1 MTVAQVAHRSRRD
14 TQSRLDFTHTKRI
27 EIMNTAI
34 LPRATVKPIS
44 KKAKNRFANLMASD
58 AHVIIEQHI
67 GDRVFLT
74 SANGRNHFWVTLDT
88 DADWMVQ
95 L

>member
-1 MTVAQVAHRSRRD
+1 MG
-14 TQSRLDFTHTKRI
+14 
-27 EIMNTAI
+27 
-34 LPRATVKPIS
+34 
-44 KKAKNRFANLMASD
+44 SD
-58 AHVIIEQHI
+58 AHVIIEQHT

-74 SANGRNHFWVTLDT
+74 SANGRNHFWVTLDK

>member
-14 TQSRLDFTHTKRI
+14 TQSRLDYTHTKRI
-27 EIMNTAI
+27 EIMNTKEQKCFV
-34 LPRATVKPIS
+34 TPIS
-44 KKAKNRFANLMASD
+44 RHAKNRFANKMQGEQMC
-58 AHVIIEQHI
+58 IIEQHL
-67 GDRVFLT
+67 GDRVFLR